1 MKKILIVLS
10 IGLLTSCIHSN
21 KFTVTGTIDGGVG
34 EIIYLEH
41 NGLTKNTLLDSTRIK
56 KNNTFRFRA
65 KKPQYPDFYR
75 LRLGSK
81 QIHFAVDSTETI
93 EINASFDSFSTDY
106 TITGSESNTD
116 IQTLRK
122 SIGKVQQ
129 KANQIVKGLSYA
141 ERNNLINELTFLLEE
156 HKNLAKPII
165 LKNPRSTAAYYA
177 IFQQVS
183 NVYVFTPY
191 DKEDRAYCAAVAT
204 SYNTYM
210 PNYDRSKNLYA
221 LVMDAI
227 KSERQAQQQAAW
239 REIIEQS
246 GVGFIDI
253 ELPDHNEQMRKLS
266 DLSGKVVLLDFS
278 TYDSQ
283 GSISYTFALRELYD
297 QYASKGFEIYQVS
310 LDRNKFVWEDA
321 VENLPWI
328 CVRDENGPN
337 TRYVS
342 TYNISSI
349 PSYFLI
355 DRSGDIVGRN
365 IDINTLRK
373 EIEKRL

>member
-1 MKKILIVLS
+1 MKKILIIFVV
-10 IGLLTSCIHSN
+10 GLMTSCMHSN
-21 KFTVTGTIDGGVG
+21 KFIVTGTIEGGAG
-34 EIIYLEH
+34 EMIYLEH
-41 NGLTKNTLLDSTRIK
+41 SGLTKTIAIDSIRIK
-56 KNNTFRFRA
+56 KNNTFRFKA
-65 KKPQYPDFYR
+65 KAPQYPDFYR
-75 LRLGSK
+75 LKLGSK

-93 EINASFDSFSTDY
+93 EINAAFDNFSTAY

-116 IQTLRK
+116 IQILRK

-129 KANQIVKGLSYA
+129 KANQIIKGLSNE
-141 ERNNLINELTFLLEE
+141 ERNKLIHELTFLLEE
-156 HKNLAKPII
+156 HKKLAKPII
-165 LKNPRSTAAYYA
+165 LKNPRSAAAYYA

-183 NVYVFTPY
+183 DVYVFTPY
-191 DKEDRAYCAAVAT
+191 DKDDRAYCAAVAT

-221 LVMDAI
+221 WVMDAI

-239 REIIEQS
+239 REIVEQS

-253 ELPDHNEQMRKLS
+253 ELPDRNEQIRKLS

-278 TYDSQ
+278 TYDSRE
-283 GSISYTFALRELYD
+283 SIPYTFALRELYD
-297 QYASKGFEIYQVS
+297 KYASKGFEIYQVS

-321 VENLPWI
+321 VANLPWI

-349 PSYFLI
+349 PTYFLI
-355 DRSGDIVGRN
+355 DKSGDIIGR
-365 IDINTLRK
+365 DMEMHTLRK

>member
-1 MKKILIVLS
+1 M
-10 IGLLTSCIHSN
+10 
-21 KFTVTGTIDGGVG
+21 
-34 EIIYLEH
+34 IYLEH
-41 NGLTKNTLLDSTRIK
+41 NGLAKNTLLDSARIK

-65 KKPQYPDFYR
+65 KAPLYPDFYC
-75 LRLGSK
+75 LKLGSK

-93 EINASFDSFSTDY
+93 EISAAFDNFSTDY

-129 KANQIVKGLSYA
+129 KANQIVKGLSNA
-141 ERNNLINELTFLLEE
+141 ERNNLIDELTLLLEE

-165 LKNPRSTAAYYA
+165 LKNPRSAAAYYA
-177 IFQQVS
+177 IFQQV
-183 NVYVFTPY
+183 NDVYVFTPY
-191 DKEDRAYCAAVAT
+191 DKEDRPYCAAVAT

-221 LVMDAI
+221 WVMDAI
-227 KSERQAQQQAAW
+227 KSERQARQQAAW

-253 ELPDHNEQMRKLS
+253 ELPDHNEQMHKLS
-266 DLSGKVVLLDFS
+266 DLSGKIILLDFS

-283 GSISYTFALRELYD
+283 ESISYTFTLRELYD

-321 VENLPWI
+321 IENLPWI

-337 TRYVS
+337 TRYAA
-342 TYNISSI
+342 TYNIRAI

-355 DRSGDIVGRN
+355 DRSGDIVGRDM
-365 IDINTLRK
+365 DINTLRK